1 MSVNRAK
8 LLLKLTNPKG
18 YEVSMIVKKSVTME
32 KVRKSYCKTME
43 IPTNAVRLVFEG
55 DLLNDGDTPE
65 DLHME
70 DGDIVEV
77 SDELQDGWRKVENF
91 YLCPNGK
98 RFNSA
103 DAVNLYVSLQT
114 RSPEKILAEDVE
126 RWREGLLSEKAQKRR
141 KKHLDR
147 SAEQSLWRKIL
158 RQNTLKVKEQQ
169 RLESRKM
176 LKKIKIFENDES
188 PKKKLLTKVLEKLQ
202 SACTAK

>member
-147 SAEQSLWRKIL
+147 SADQSLWRKIL
-158 RQNTLKVKEQQ
+158 RQNTLKAKEQQ
-169 RLESRKM
+169 RLESRKK
-176 LKKIKIFENDES
+176 LKKIFENDES

>member
-77 SDELQDGWRKVENF
+77 SDELQDGWMKVENF

-147 SAEQSLWRKIL
+147 SDQSLWRKIL

-176 LKKIKIFENDES
+176 LKKIFENDDVGKS
-188 PKKKLLTKVLEKLQ
+188 L
-202 SACTAK
+202 AKNFIKTCVSEF

>member
-55 DLLNDGDTPE
+55 DLLNDGDTPV

-147 SAEQSLWRKIL
+147 SDQSLWRKIL

-176 LKKIKIFENDES
+176 LKKIFENDES

>member
-147 SAEQSLWRKIL
+147 SDQSLWRKIL
-158 RQNTLKVKEQQ
+158 RQNTLKAKEQQ

-176 LKKIKIFENDES
+176 LKKIFENDES

>member
-18 YEVSMIVKKSVTME
+18 YEVSRIVKKSVTME

-147 SAEQSLWRKIL
+147 SDQSLWRKIL
-158 RQNTLKVKEQQ
+158 RQNTLKAKEQQ

-176 LKKIKIFENDES
+176 LKKIFENDES

>member
-1 MSVNRAK
+1 MSLNRAK

-147 SAEQSLWRKIL
+147 SDQSLWRKIL

-176 LKKIKIFENDES
+176 LKKIFENDES

>member
-147 SAEQSLWRKIL
+147 SDQSLWRKIL

-176 LKKIKIFENDES
+176 LKKIFENGES

>member
-18 YEVSMIVKKSVTME
+18 YEVSMIVKSTVTME

-43 IPTNAVRLVFEG
+43 IPTNSVRLVFEG

-147 SAEQSLWRKIL
+147 SDQSLWRKIL
-158 RQNTLKVKEQQ
+158 RQNTLKAKEQQ

-176 LKKIKIFENDES
+176 LKKIFENDES

>member
-147 SAEQSLWRKIL
+147 SDQSLWRKIL
-158 RQNTLKVKEQQ
+158 RQNTLKAKEQQ

>member
-147 SAEQSLWRKIL
+147 SDQSLWRKIL

-176 LKKIKIFENDES
+176 LKKIFENDES

>member
-1 MSVNRAK
+1 MSVNRGK

-147 SAEQSLWRKIL
+147 SDQSLWRKIL

-176 LKKIKIFENDES
+176 LKKIFENDES

>member
-103 DAVNLYVSLQT
+103 GAVNLYISLQT

-147 SAEQSLWRKIL
+147 SDQSLWRKIL

-176 LKKIKIFENDES
+176 LKKIFENDES

>member
-55 DLLNDGDTPE
+55 DLLNDGDTPD

-147 SAEQSLWRKIL
+147 SDQSLWRKIL

>member
-147 SAEQSLWRKIL
+147 SDQSLWRKIL

-176 LKKIKIFENDES
+176 LKKIFENDES

-202 SACTAK
+202 SAWTAK

>member
-147 SAEQSLWRKIL
+147 SDQSLWRKIL
-158 RQNTLKVKEQQ
+158 RQNTLKAKEQQ

-176 LKKIKIFENDES
+176 LKKLKFS
-188 PKKKLLTKVLEKLQ
+188 PRD
-202 SACTAK
+202 

>member
-147 SAEQSLWRKIL
+147 SDQSLWRKIL

>member
-114 RSPEKILAEDVE
+114 RSPEKILAEDIE

-147 SAEQSLWRKIL
+147 SDQSLWRKIL

-176 LKKIKIFENDES
+176 LKKIFENDES